1 MDEFNIELNRLI
13 YIEER
18 MDMLAF
24 EGETFKHSNV
34 FNKEEADRLTK
45 IKLNQVAEKKAK
57 QMVEDLLKE
66 LKRSG

>member
-24 EGETFKHSNV
+24 ERETFKHSNV